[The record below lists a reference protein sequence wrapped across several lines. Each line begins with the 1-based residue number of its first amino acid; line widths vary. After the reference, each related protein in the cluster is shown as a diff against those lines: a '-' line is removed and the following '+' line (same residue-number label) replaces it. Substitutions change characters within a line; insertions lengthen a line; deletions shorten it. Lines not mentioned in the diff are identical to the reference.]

1 MLKGKVAAVSST
13 FSRLQMLGTGLLVLI
28 IMAVTDEDNMK
39 IPSHF
44 APLFIGFGLCA
55 IHLSF
60 GLNAGCA
67 VNPARDFSP

>member
-1 MLKGKVAAVSST
+1 
-13 FSRLQMLGTGLLVLI
+13 MLGTALLVLI
-28 IMAVTDEDNMK
+28 ILAVTDEKNMK
-39 IPSHF
+39 IPGHL

-67 VNPARDFSP
+67 INPARDFSP

>member
-1 MLKGKVAAVSST
+1 
-13 FSRLQMLGTGLLVLI
+13 MLGSALLVLI
-28 IMAVTDEDNMK
+28 ILAVTDEKNMK
-39 IPSHF
+39 IPAF
-44 APLFIGFGLCA
+44 LAPLFIGFGLCA